1 MPKTGACTT
10 SNAKPFSLVYH
21 DDRFTPILLHLEP
34 TMEIIRRRHWSLRQ
48 TIAPRLAWALAWS
61 LAWIARAQ
69 DATPVDTIYFNGR
82 IVTVNQNSEVA
93 QAFAVHKDRIV
104 AVGDN
109 ASLQKF
115 ATSNTVLKD
124 LQGRMVPPGLID
136 SHVHA
141 PDAALYEWDH
151 PIPEMETI
159 DDVLAYIRSRAKELE
174 PGKWI
179 SVSQVFVT
187 RLKDQRFPTR
197 YELDKVAPEH
207 PVFFRTGPDGALNS
221 LALEL
226 SGIGKDF
233 VITDGEP
240 GYIERDPQ
248 TNEPNGILRSCTRL
262 VKWTDPKTK
271 PSDQERSARLEL
283 LLRDYNSVGL
293 TSICDRLATDDA
305 IRLYESLLERDALTC
320 RVFLSY
326 SVNAQAST
334 EEIEKTINKA
344 AAHPRHAYDNRIW
357 LRGVKIFLDGGML
370 TGSAYMRE
378 PWGLSTI
385 YSITDPQYRG
395 LLYVEPSKLYQMA
408 KLSLE
413 NDLQFTAHSVGDGA
427 VHALIDAYER
437 ISNKD
442 FQVRDK
448 RPCITHCNF
457 MSAEAIERMSKVG
470 IVADLQPAWLLLD
483 GKTLLKQF
491 GQERTAYFQPYRSL
505 ASSGVVVGGGSD
517 HMQKIGSLRSVN
529 PYNPFLGM
537 SIAVERMPRG
547 MDRAIHPEQS
557 ITRQEAIR
565 LYTWNNAYLTFEEKQ
580 KGSLETGKLADFII
594 IDRDLLECPVDQ
606 IASTKV
612 VETYVGGK
620 RVYAAQR
627 E

>member
-1 MPKTGACTT
+1 
-10 SNAKPFSLVYH
+10 
-21 DDRFTPILLHLEP
+21 
-34 TMEIIRRRHWSLRQ
+34 MEIIRRRHSSIQR
-48 TIAPRLAWALAWS
+48 TIALRLAWTLAWS
-61 LAWIARAQ
+61 LASVARAQ
-69 DATPVDTIYFNGR
+69 DASPVDTIYFNGR

-109 ASLQKF
+109 ASLRKF

-124 LQGRMVPPGLID
+124 LQGRMVLPGLID

-159 DDVLAYIRSRAKELE
+159 DDVLAYIRTRAKELE

-233 VITDGEP
+233 AITDGEP

-326 SVNAQAST
+326 SVNAQASM
-334 EEIEKTINKA
+334 EEIEKTIHKA
-344 AAHPRHAYDNRIW
+344 AEHPRHAYDNRIW

-408 KLSLE
+408 KLALE

-505 ASSGVVVGGGSD
+505 ASAGVVVGGGSD

-547 MDRAIHPEQS
+547 MDRALHPEQS

-580 KGSLETGKLADFII
+580 KGSIETGKLADFVI
-594 IDRDLLECPVDQ
+594 IDRDILECPVDQ

-620 RVYAAQR
+620 RVYAAN
-627 E
+627 

>member
-1 MPKTGACTT
+1 
-10 SNAKPFSLVYH
+10 
-21 DDRFTPILLHLEP
+21 
-34 TMEIIRRRHWSLRQ
+34 MEIIRRRHSSIQR
-48 TIAPRLAWALAWS
+48 TIALRLAWTLAWS
-61 LAWIARAQ
+61 LACIARAQ

-109 ASLQKF
+109 ASLRKL
-115 ATSNTVLKD
+115 ASSNTVFED
-124 LQGRMVPPGLID
+124 LQGRMVLPGLID

-159 DDVLAYIRSRAKELE
+159 DDVLAYIRTRAKELE

-233 VITDGEP
+233 AITDGEP

-326 SVNAQAST
+326 SVNAQASM
-334 EEIEKTINKA
+334 EEIEKTIHKA
-344 AAHPRHAYDNRIW
+344 AEHPRHAYDNRIW

-408 KLSLE
+408 KLALE

-505 ASSGVVVGGGSD
+505 ASAGVVVGGGSD

-547 MDRAIHPEQS
+547 MDRALHPEQS

-580 KGSLETGKLADFII
+580 KGSIEKGKLADFII
-594 IDRDLLECPVDQ
+594 IDRDILECPVDQ

-620 RVYAAQR
+620 RVYAAN
-627 E
+627 